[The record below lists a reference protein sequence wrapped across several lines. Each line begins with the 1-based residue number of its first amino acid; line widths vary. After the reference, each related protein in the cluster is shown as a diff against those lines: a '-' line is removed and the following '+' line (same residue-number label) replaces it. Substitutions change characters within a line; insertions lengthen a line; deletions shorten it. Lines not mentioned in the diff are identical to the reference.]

1 MKNGWKKGRKA
12 MVTLGCDVQSF
23 DYVVKSKFSY
33 FVLYM
38 YRKMQGFAQ
47 ALLQLQD
54 VCLKPCTLSIT
65 R

>member
-12 MVTLGCDVQSF
+12 MVTLGCDVQS